1 MSKGIEILGS
11 LEDFFRDEVLAVCKK
26 QNLEIDSHVSL
37 YVAQLLV
44 RFSQSSSIIEQH
56 MPSGEKSKEPVLALL
71 WLEGLQKRPFEQLTQ
86 MQYLGDVALFTSG
99 FFSDRIEKSMLDR
112 DYYMAM
118 GEQAYQQA
126 GSLQRSLRSD
136 LALRELFFRLAHSF
150 PSMVSVLEEISIRS
164 QASQQNGIVKLYQ
177 KWLSSSDQK
186 ISRVLQE
193 NGVIPR
199 AAKKGDQ
206 N

>member
-1 MSKGIEILGS
+1 MPNNIEILGS
-11 LEDFFRDEVLAVCKK
+11 LEDFFQAEVLAVSKK
-26 QNLEIDSHVSL
+26 QNVELDLHVSA
-37 YVAQLLV
+37 YVARLLV
-44 RFSQSSSIIEQH
+44 RFSQSSSIVEQH
-56 MPSGEKSKEPVLALL
+56 LPSGEKSKEPVLALL
-71 WLEGLQKRPFEQLTQ
+71 WLEGLQKRPFEQITQ

-99 FFSDRIEKSMLDR
+99 FFSDRIEKSVLDR

-118 GEQAYQQA
+118 GEQAYQQV

-136 LALRELFFRLAHSF
+136 LALRELFFKLAQTF
-150 PSMVSVLEEISIRS
+150 PSMVSILEEIAIRS

-177 KWLSSSDQK
+177 RWLESSDQK

-193 NGVIPR
+193 NGVIPQSS
-199 AAKKGDQ
+199 KKGDK